1 MKTDIFDR
9 TSGVPIYRQ
18 LADYLKKQISSGIY
32 QPGEILPSEAEI
44 IRDLNI
50 SRTTVRLAFG
60 LLDNSG
66 LIRREQG
73 RGTIVVP
80 QVRSKLPIL
89 ESISEEIIRY
99 GRKPGSRF
107 LSKNEEYLPSD
118 VANILQLKTDQKAI
132 KIVRIRTA
140 DDEPLGV
147 VVSWLNIKMFPQLAS
162 IEGTEI
168 SIYDVF
174 ENQLGLKIQR
184 AVENIRADLAGE
196 FESKNLK
203 VKSGSPILKLTRTT
217 FINGE
222 NKNGTPIEY
231 TEISFNGLKYSV
243 DVELF
248 R

>member
-9 TSGVPIYRQ
+9 ASGVPIYRQ

-32 QPGEILPSEAEI
+32 QTGDILPSEAEI

-80 QVRSKLPIL
+80 QVHSKLPML

-107 LSKNEEYLPSD
+107 ISKNEEYVPVD
-118 VANILQLKTDQKAI
+118 VAKVLQLGTDQKAL
-132 KIVRIRTA
+132 KILRLRTA

-147 VVSWLNIKMFPQLAS
+147 VVSWLNIEKYPQLES
-162 IEGTEI
+162 IKGTEV

-196 FESKNLK
+196 FESRNLK
-203 VKSGSPILKLTRTT
+203 VKTGSPILILTRTT
-217 FINGE
+217 FINSE
-222 NKNGTPIEY
+222 NNIGTPIEF
-231 TEISFNGLKYSV
+231 TEIAFNGLKYSV